1 MTDARASTLTD
12 FGVETDTPDDRVEC
26 ENCGQP
32 IPENQKA
39 RHYREDC
46 PAVETGVDW

>member
-1 MTDARASTLTD
+1 MRDARKATLGD
-12 FGVETDTPDDRVEC
+12 FGVECDTDENRVKC
-26 ENCGQP
+26 RNCGQP